1 MRCFI
6 IRSTDTDLL
15 EPVHVEERVEPRL
28 VVPLDGDPAPL
39 LQHPAQV
46 GRGQP
51 GPVVQSQRALAEKIF
66 ASNMKN
72 ILPKYALTSRGL
84 TILSLSGSPRPR
96 GLKLSWLEFLLL
108 SKESVKEPGR
118 SLAPAPSPS
127 TPYGRFRKY
136 SSQPAIAPGE
146 SSPSDPRS

>member
-1 MRCFI
+1 MLA
-6 IRSTDTDLL
+6 DTDLL

-66 ASNMKN
+66 VSNMKN

>member
-1 MRCFI
+1 
-6 IRSTDTDLL
+6 
-15 EPVHVEERVEPRL
+15 
-28 VVPLDGDPAPL
+28 
-39 LQHPAQV
+39 
-46 GRGQP
+46 
-51 GPVVQSQRALAEKIF
+51 
-66 ASNMKN
+66 MKN